1 MNEGENIT
9 FNSEINAIIDSKTPV
24 SFVNMKYKMNKDK
37 KDVKI
42 NIFISV
48 IFIICL
54 IQLIIII
61 LLKKNRSKNKGRLK
75 LNITNLQKEYLY
87 KEDKNKTKYTNKKEI
102 HISMSLDNNA
112 IYPTLI
118 SMTSAL
124 ENNNK
129 EKNILVYYLLLSHD
143 FNVSNIEIFESL
155 KNHYQFKINYYIIP
169 NIFEN
174 FDKWRDS
181 DTIYYKLLLPF
192 IFPDHDRIIFLD
204 GDTLVFK
211 DISEMYE
218 LPFNGNYVLGFPFHT
233 PWIIDKLGINSKYY
247 INGRVILL
255 NIKKIRKNNMDINLL
270 KYTVENYNN
279 VLFLEQ
285 DTLNYIFYDKIGFLP
300 LKYGTYLFGN
310 ISDFKKYYME
320 KFRVQLNLT
329 ELDEAIKDPSIV
341 HLSCCNPK
349 VWNKTSVQEHG
360 SDYICQ
366 RYQKKFYYYANK
378 TDYYFDIYNKYM
390 K

>member
-37 KDVKI
+37 KDIKI
-42 NIFISV
+42 NIFISI

-61 LLKKNRSKNKGRLK
+61 LLKKNRSKNKERLK

-124 ENNNK
+124 ENNK

-270 KYTVENYNN
+270 KYTAENYNN

>member
-9 FNSEINAIIDSKTPV
+9 FNSEINTIIDSKTPV
-24 SFVNMKYKMNKDK
+24 SFVNIKYIMNKNK
-37 KDVKI
+37 KDGKYNI
-42 NIFISV
+42 LICIIFIL
-48 IFIICL
+48 CC

-61 LLKKNRSKNKGRLK
+61 LLMNNRRKSKGNLK
-75 LNITNLQKEYLY
+75 ININNLQKAYLY
-87 KEDKNKTKYTNKKEI
+87 KEDKNKTMQTNKKEI

-112 IYPTLI
+112 IYQTLVSI
-118 SMTSAL
+118 TSAL
-124 ENNNK
+124 ENNDK
-129 EKNILVYYLLLSHD
+129 DKNILVYYLLLSYD
-143 FNVSNIEIFESL
+143 FNISNIEVFESL
-155 KNHYQFKINYYIIP
+155 KKNYQFKINYYIIP
-169 NIFEN
+169 NIFGN

-192 IFPDHDRIIFLD
+192 MFPNYDRMIFLD

-218 LPFNGNYVLGFPFHT
+218 LPFEENYVLGFPFHT

-270 KYTVENYNN
+270 KYTAENYNN
-279 VLFLEQ
+279 VYFLEQ
-285 DTLNYIFYDKIGFLP
+285 DTLNYIFYGKIGLLP

-310 ISDFKKYYME
+310 IDDFKKYYLE

-329 ELDEAIKDPSIV
+329 ELEEAIKDPSIV

-366 RYQKKFYYYANK
+366 RYQKQFYYYANK

>member
-1 MNEGENIT
+1 MNEGENII
-9 FNSEINAIIDSKTPV
+9 FNSEISTIIDSKTPV

-37 KDVKI
+37 KDTRI
-42 NIFISV
+42 NIFISI

-61 LLKKNRSKNKGRLK
+61 LLKKNKSKNKERLK

-87 KEDKNKTKYTNKKEI
+87 KEDKNNTKYTNKKEI

-112 IYPTLI
+112 IYPTLV

-124 ENNNK
+124 ENNDK

-155 KNHYQFKINYYIIP
+155 KNNYQFKINYYIIP

-192 IFPDHDRIIFLD
+192 MFPDHDRIIFLD
-204 GDTLVFK
+204 GDTLIFK

-218 LPFNGNYVLGFPFHT
+218 LPFKENYVLGFPFHT

-270 KYTVENYNN
+270 KYTAENYNN

-285 DTLNYIFYDKIGFLP
+285 DTLNYIFYGKIGFLP

-310 ISDFKKYYME
+310 IDDFKKYYLE

-329 ELDEAIKDPSIV
+329 ELEKAIKDPSIV

-349 VWNKTSVQEHG
+349 VWNKTSAQEHG

-366 RYQKKFYYYANK
+366 RYQKEFYYYANK

>member
-1 MNEGENIT
+1 MNEGENII
-9 FNSEINAIIDSKTPV
+9 FNSEISTIIDSKTPV

-37 KDVKI
+37 KDTRI
-42 NIFISV
+42 NIFISI

-61 LLKKNRSKNKGRLK
+61 LLKKNRSKNKKRLK
-75 LNITNLQKEYLY
+75 LNITNIQNEYLY
-87 KEDKNKTKYTNKKEI
+87 KEDKNNTKYTNKKEI

-112 IYPTLI
+112 IYPTLV

-124 ENNNK
+124 ENNDK

-155 KNHYQFKINYYIIP
+155 KNNYQFKINYYIIP
-169 NIFEN
+169 SIFEN

-192 IFPDHDRIIFLD
+192 MFPDHDRIIFLD
-204 GDTLVFK
+204 GDTLIFK

-218 LPFNGNYVLGFPFHT
+218 LPFKENYVLGFPFHT

-270 KYTVENYNN
+270 KYTAENYNN

-285 DTLNYIFYDKIGFLP
+285 DTLNYIFYGKIGFLP

-310 ISDFKKYYME
+310 IDDFKKYYLE
-320 KFRVQLNLT
+320 NFRVQLNLT
-329 ELDEAIKDPSIV
+329 ELEKAIKDPSIV

-360 SDYICQ
+360 NDYICQ
-366 RYQKKFYYYANK
+366 RYQKEFYYYANK